1 MQNSTTPENINPNI
15 AQYLMAMRLEIGMLR
30 FDQDKKQQALKIVN
44 ALDMQFES
52 GRPDKAV
59 VTNLINK
66 LPSAAIISTIS
77 SSILKC
83 L

>member
-1 MQNSTTPENINPNI
+1 MPTPANINPNI
-15 AQYLMAMRLEIGMLR
+15 AQYLMAMRAEIGMLR
-30 FDQDKKQQALKIVN
+30 IDQAKKNEALKIIN

-59 VTNLINK
+59 VTDLIGQ
-66 LPSAAIISTIS
+66 LPSAAIISTIG